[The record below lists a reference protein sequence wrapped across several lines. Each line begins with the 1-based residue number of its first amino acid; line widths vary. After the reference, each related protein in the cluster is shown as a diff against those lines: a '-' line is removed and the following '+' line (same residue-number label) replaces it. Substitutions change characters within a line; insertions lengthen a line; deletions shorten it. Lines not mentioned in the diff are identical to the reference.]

1 MAPPMPG
8 TAPPAAGRGG
18 HEHQCAGR

>member
-1 MAPPMPG
+1 MPG